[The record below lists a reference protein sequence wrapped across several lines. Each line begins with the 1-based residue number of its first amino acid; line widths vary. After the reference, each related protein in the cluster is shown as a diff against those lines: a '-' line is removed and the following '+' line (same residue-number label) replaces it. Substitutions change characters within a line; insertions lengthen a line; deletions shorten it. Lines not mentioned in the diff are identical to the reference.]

1 MITKS
6 QLVAFLVSLTA
17 ANDADLIDNGRILPR
32 QICDPQDRQRVREIR
47 DSIVKLDGCWSYHA
61 SPEFIRRVHGKS
73 QQYKQ
78 VLLRMSGDPVKQAEN
93 RERFRNA
100 LTRILSDDEVYDLLC
115 PNEHHELNEIKAKLR
130 GLQNPAVEAK

>member
-1 MITKS
+1 
-6 QLVAFLVSLTA
+6 
-17 ANDADLIDNGRILPR
+17 
-32 QICDPQDRQRVREIR
+32 
-47 DSIVKLDGCWSYHA
+47 
-61 SPEFIRRVHGKS
+61 
-73 QQYKQ
+73 
-78 VLLRMSGDPVKQAEN
+78 MSGDPVKQAEN